1 MPRNRGKKSKHK
13 SKNQRRRTRASSI
26 RAWNGRDLSMEDKK
40 ETPVLPKFFYF
51 FHSIPVQVFA
61 ENVLHFLFI
70 EEVLI
75 LSVAIT
81 NHELRESWWLGG
93 VLRYITFNEKIPITI
108 NSSSRIQTLRNLNI
122 SRIKNLRISVGKVRP
137 LANFSRTVTDI
148 LTFCGNSIES
158 FWMYFWRQTLR
169 MDPMQSMKFIVS
181 SLIPYSSKLKSL
193 TITLDSYNVEIPGL
207 HELLR
212 HCSSLTTLF
221 LYGISLTSKDYEAL
235 LSLKPQLRVLIL
247 VDIREEFS
255 FRSSSNDSCVATLPI
270 LRVHCTDQLQ
280 VISLCSLTDVND
292 ECINFISEKCSNL
305 QYLRI
310 DMDDGTPLV
319 TDAAMILLASRCK
332 KLRYVDISHQSNLTR
347 ATVDALLEH
356 CPRIEFIL
364 HKKSAFTSEYALKR
378 NRFLAERKR
387 QCNLQERDPH
397 ILKSDF
403 HYEKYSYWMQRY
415 QYYAD

>member
-1 MPRNRGKKSKHK
+1 M
-13 SKNQRRRTRASSI
+13 
-26 RAWNGRDLSMEDKK
+26 
-40 ETPVLPKFFYF
+40 
-51 FHSIPVQVFA
+51 
-61 ENVLHFLFI
+61 
-70 EEVLI
+70 
-75 LSVAIT
+75 
-81 NHELRESWWLGG
+81 
-93 VLRYITFNEKIPITI
+93 
-108 NSSSRIQTLRNLNI
+108 
-122 SRIKNLRISVGKVRP
+122 
-137 LANFSRTVTDI
+137 
-148 LTFCGNSIES
+148 
-158 FWMYFWRQTLR
+158 
-169 MDPMQSMKFIVS
+169 MDPMPSMEFVVS

-221 LYGISLTSKDYEAL
+221 LNGISLTSEDYEAL

-247 VDIREEFS
+247 VEIRKEFS
-255 FRSSSNDSCVATLPI
+255 FRSRSTNSSVATLPI

-310 DMDDGTPLV
+310 DMDHGDPLV

-364 HKKSAFTSEYALKR
+364 YDKSAVTDEYALER
-378 NRFLAERKR
+378 NRFLAEQKR
-387 QCNLQERDPH
+387 QCKLHESDPDILERH
-397 ILKSDF
+397 F
-403 HYEKYSYWMQRY
+403 HYDQFSYWMQRY